1 MFTHST
7 WLVVFFWSHFWFQW
21 FWFLSIIEVSEF
33 FLRATLITINKW
45 LQKLRSERKGL
56 RLTVKPIKKKSLS
69 RSSFGSHYG
78 CLKSTKRKFSYEL
91 KSRVGRW
98 GPHAPH
104 WYFLHY
110 FLKSSRLCDAQ
121 INLCFS
127 ITKCCTIVGGAY
139 AWRRVFSEF
148 LRCLTSRPFV
158 LPGELVPN
166 QKIDK

>member
-110 FLKSSRLCDAQ
+110 FFKIL
-121 INLCFS
+121 
-127 ITKCCTIVGGAY
+127 TIV
-139 AWRRVFSEF
+139 WSSNKFVFFYHEIFYQSLF
-148 LRCLTSRPFV
+148 GLS
-158 LPGELVPN
+158 VP
-166 QKIDK
+166 QSQR